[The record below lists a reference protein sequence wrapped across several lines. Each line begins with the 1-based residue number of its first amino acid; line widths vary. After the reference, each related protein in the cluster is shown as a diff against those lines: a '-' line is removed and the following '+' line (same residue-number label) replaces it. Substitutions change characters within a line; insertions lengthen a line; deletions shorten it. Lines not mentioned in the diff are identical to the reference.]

1 VTLSRVEFIDFFL
14 AAAKNVPCVFTRR
27 RLCLICVRLFLC
39 YVLFPAQVTVL
50 RESQKKQVSCHD
62 LVVGDIVILST
73 GDIVSADGYC
83 IDGASRND
91 LSINEKMLTGETVMK
106 KKGEYQ
112 FSADGKSVLRSP
124 IIFSGTFVQDGEGR
138 MIVLAVGT
146 STYQGSMQQKMIE
159 ADAEKSR
166 SGIVLPS
173 SHESLLF
180 SLVYFFSHSC
190 SHIEATCRVEG
201 G

>member
-1 VTLSRVEFIDFFL
+1 M
-14 AAAKNVPCVFTRR
+14 
-27 RLCLICVRLFLC
+27 RLFLFS
-39 YVLFPAQVTVL
+39 VLFPAQVTVL
-50 RESQKKQVSCHD
+50 REGQKKQISCHD

-112 FSADGKSVLRSP
+112 MSADGNSVLRSP
-124 IIFSGTFVQDGEGR
+124 ILFSGTFVQDGEGR

-146 STYQGSMQQKMIE
+146 STYQGSMQQKMVE

-166 SGIVLPS
+166 SGTANLS
-173 SHESLLF
+173 QTSLILF
-180 SLVYFFSHSC
+180 GLLLC
-190 SHIEATCRVEG
+190 SFMQSYREGFRV
-201 G
+201 